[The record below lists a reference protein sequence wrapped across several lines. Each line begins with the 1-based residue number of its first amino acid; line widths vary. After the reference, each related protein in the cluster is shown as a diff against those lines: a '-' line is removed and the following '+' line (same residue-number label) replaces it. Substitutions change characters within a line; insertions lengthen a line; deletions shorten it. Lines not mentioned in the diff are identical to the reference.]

1 MRTYIDTLA
10 RGDVQ
15 GESAMMMAYGL
26 YLLNGGR
33 PSDFSDLTPDDVQV
47 MVATYFGLQ
56 ARQADAI
63 ARRIWPSEE
72 Q

>member
-1 MRTYIDTLA
+1 MRTYIDSLSH
-10 RGDVQ
+10 GDVQ
-15 GESAMMMAYGL
+15 GDCAMLMAYGL
-26 YLLNGGR
+26 HLLHGGR

-56 ARQADAI
+56 SRQADAI
-63 ARRIWPSEE
+63 ARRIWPIGE